1 MAKEQGKRQ
10 IQRQILLKSTM
21 LSIKISSYSHLYVNA
36 KFAHVMLWF
45 SSISPNCTVTF
56 CAKSSAVVTPCSQ
69 KLYMMVIRV
78 PPASGPNSGVALNST
93 DAVNNA
99 TTNARLVSMYTYNHV
114 HLHYTYNDTVARAA
128 GSYVCTWRNTP
139 VHSHDATIQ
148 SSARENETDCAFCA
162 LIKKNNGK
170 NFKIIQNNEK
180 NRVTLV
186 TAVELTWRQWCVDVV
201 RSDWFYISGNMLS
214 GWHSSQVTFNRLW
227 LLILVMFVICI
238 ISMQTLQK
246 HLVHVHA

>member
-1 MAKEQGKRQ
+1 MKLTVPTSTPPALTTSVWERSSVSGSVRPMSVSAYVVTVILSWLLKHGKSTRQ
-10 IQRQILLKSTM
+10 TSNSTIQWRLLMLLKSIM
-21 LSIKISSYSHLYVNA
+21 LSIKISSCSHLYVKA

-128 GSYVCTWRNTP
+128 GSYVCTWRNKL
-139 VHSHDATIQ
+139 VHSYDATIQ
-148 SSARENETDCAFCA
+148 SSAPENEADCAFCEPISHA
-162 LIKKNNGK
+162 GR
-170 NFKIIQNNEK
+170 NFIIM
-180 NRVTLV
+180 
-186 TAVELTWRQWCVDVV
+186 VESWKRTRDVSHCCWVDVTSVV
-201 RSDWFYISGNMLS
+201 R
-214 GWHSSQVTFNRLW
+214 
-227 LLILVMFVICI
+227 
-238 ISMQTLQK
+238 
-246 HLVHVHA
+246 